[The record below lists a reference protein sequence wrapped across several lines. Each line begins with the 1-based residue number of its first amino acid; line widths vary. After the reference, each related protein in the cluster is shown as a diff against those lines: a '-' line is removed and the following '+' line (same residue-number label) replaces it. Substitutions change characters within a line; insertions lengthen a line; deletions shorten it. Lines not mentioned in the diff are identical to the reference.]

1 MAGVGSQRAASADE
15 PSAHQSQTEDF
26 RHAPSMDQLQA
37 NQVCTALQLAVLP
50 NQQMLVNT
58 FCVATDWYEVSR
70 EFSAGCKR
78 LPNLQ

>member
-1 MAGVGSQRAASADE
+1 MAGFGGQRAASADE
-15 PSAHQSQTEDF
+15 PSTHQSQTEDV

-37 NQVCTALQLAVLP
+37 NQVCIALQLASVTRSA
-50 NQQMLVNT
+50 NVNT
-58 FCVATDWYEVSR
+58 FCVATGWHEVSR